1 MSKLYYLL
9 TSTRAGKSYPVTT
22 SRYDFE
28 LISAKNIVI
37 LLLIAVYPTP
47 AGIGKKEN
55 YSEIY
60 CH

>member
-1 MSKLYYLL
+1 M
-9 TSTRAGKSYPVTT
+9 RAGKSYPVTT